1 MSQTFFTLNALKDI
15 SHIFIF
21 QQMKFLFSILI
32 IFRLRS
38 MNSTNSPTVDHFKI
52 ELIRVPECRLFLQFL
67 QPASLLGI
75 QLNSLDASTKS
86 AYLQPASLLG
96 AGDRG
101 ARALGTRRLG
111 GGGRAPMAGGLELGH

>member
-1 MSQTFFTLNALKDI
+1 
-15 SHIFIF
+15 
-21 QQMKFLFSILI
+21 
-32 IFRLRS
+32 

>member
-1 MSQTFFTLNALKDI
+1 MLIVYPNLIQQASSQLPKCYKEGLDRTEAY
-15 SHIFIF
+15 
-21 QQMKFLFSILI
+21 
-32 IFRLRS
+32 
-38 MNSTNSPTVDHFKI
+38 
-52 ELIRVPECRLFLQFL
+52 L